1 MENEN
6 NFNEENDEE
15 TVENEKAS
23 FEENLNSKLDS
34 NIEATRAVFVRIGA
48 LENELANVNVSL
60 NALNKTANTMKTLA
74 IALILVFILTAV
86 ASTYYN
92 SIKQQKKV
100 LCISLESDIDKS
112 DKSDIIQVKNALENG
127 GTIRIENS
135 NDGYSDAFGETY
147 KDFGAKDGKGYLWT
161 SGAVINY
168 IASKGWTFVQAT
180 TFGDSVLYFTK

>member
-48 LENELANVNVSL
+48 LENELANVNASL

-100 LCISLESDIDKS
+100 LCISLES
-112 DKSDIIQVKNALENG
+112 E
-127 GTIRIENS
+127 
-135 NDGYSDAFGETY
+135 Y
-147 KDFGAKDGKGYLWT
+147 
-161 SGAVINY
+161 
-168 IASKGWTFVQAT
+168 
-180 TFGDSVLYFTK
+180 